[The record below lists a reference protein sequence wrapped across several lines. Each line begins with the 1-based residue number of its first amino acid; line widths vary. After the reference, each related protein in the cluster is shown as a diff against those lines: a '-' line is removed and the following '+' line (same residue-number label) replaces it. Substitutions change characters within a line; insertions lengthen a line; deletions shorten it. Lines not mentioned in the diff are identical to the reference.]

1 MFQPF
6 AISDNRRSRVKFLC
20 FCLWKEK
27 AAIVM
32 LIVCLLPIACG
43 CSKEKLKEMA
53 NTVND
58 KVKEQAKNISES
70 AVVAEVI
77 PATGRAEIKVSPPA
91 ESKAAYA
98 RLYVIG
104 DGRPGVVQFTSY
116 DPDKGPNTYP
126 ALLIRAN
133 TTATSLDSLGG
144 QTLNAQVFFQPQNGA
159 AILSTGESGV
169 VPITIAPIDPGKKTL
184 NATMAAGSLI
194 DPTGKST
201 AVDGITI
208 EGLMP

>member
-6 AISDNRRSRVKFLC
+6 AISDNRMSRVKFLC
-20 FCLWKEK
+20 FCSWREK
-27 AAIVM
+27 TAIVM
-32 LIVCLLPIACG
+32 LIVGLLPIATG

-58 KVKEQAKNISES
+58 KVKEQAKTMTES
-70 AVVAEVI
+70 AAVVL
-77 PATGRAEIKVSPPA
+77 PPTGKAEIKVSPPA

-184 NATMAAGSLI
+184 NATMAAGSLV
-194 DPTGKST
+194 DPTGNST

>member
-1 MFQPF
+1 
-6 AISDNRRSRVKFLC
+6 
-20 FCLWKEK
+20 
-27 AAIVM
+27 
-32 LIVCLLPIACG
+32 
-43 CSKEKLKEMA
+43 MA
-53 NTVND
+53 STVND
-58 KVKEQAKNISES
+58 KVKEQAKNLTET
-70 AVVAEVI
+70 AAKVI
-77 PATGRAEIKVSPPA
+77 PPTGRAEIKVSPPV

-133 TTATSLDSLGG
+133 TTATSLESLGG

-184 NATMAAGSLI
+184 EATMAAGSLI
-194 DPTGKST
+194 DPTGNST